1 MRMLLDAGA
10 DFSLTTDDGTTP
22 LMVAAGLGR
31 YTNDKNL
38 RRGERKPSAEGAV
51 LMLLDAGAD
60 VHARNEADFT
70 ALHGAALRGLNE
82 VVQTLLDHGADI
94 DARDFRGRT
103 PYRLA
108 QGSKPGILFSRVSG
122 YGRFSRGPG
131 RRYQASVWRER
142 CRSVFAM
149 FLSRR
154 PRPTATAGLSTCR
167 GFLLSSVWSASCLPG
182 ERAPGGWPDAALDPR
197 PCR

>member
-38 RRGERKPSAEGAV
+38 RRGERKPSAEEAV

-82 VVQTLLDHGADI
+82 VVQTLVDHGADI

-108 QGSKPGILFSRVSG
+108 QGSKQAFYFQEFPDTADFLEDLGADASLGLAGTVQERLRDVSLEEAIAQQQQ
-122 YGRFSRGPG
+122 R
-131 RRYQASVWRER
+131 
-142 CRSVFAM
+142 
-149 FLSRR
+149 
-154 PRPTATAGLSTCR
+154 
-167 GFLLSSVWSASCLPG
+167 
-182 ERAPGGWPDAALDPR
+182 D
-197 PCR
+197 